1 MGRKILILLQKFY
14 FVPELQQIIKDFRFI
29 QTEYFYSDTEY
40 KCLEFLLETVRSQ

>member
-29 QTEYFYSDTEY
+29 QSIFYSDTEY
-40 KCLEFLLETVRSQ
+40 KCLEFLLKTVRSQ